1 MTLIRQ
7 LKGFVNGDY
16 LKKKSIL
23 VAFTADRGET
33 ISVKYGQTMFTMPYK
48 PIEQMVERERDK
60 NYKDGHF
67 IIDETDEY
75 IPVEWLGMYQN
86 KARDILNGQY
96 RADQV
101 IQWVIDDWNKYCQNR
116 NEEGKENEEEK
127 QNN

>member
-86 KARDILNGQY
+86 KARDILNGEY
-96 RADQV
+96 HADQV
-101 IQWVIDDWNKYCQNR
+101 IQWVIDDWNKHCQNR
-116 NEEGKENEEEK
+116 NEEGKENEQEK

>member
-33 ISVKYGQTMFTMPYK
+33 ISMKYGQTMFTMPYK

-86 KARDILNGQY
+86 KARDILKGQY

-101 IQWVIDDWNKYCQNR
+101 IQWVINDWNKHCQNR
-116 NEEGKENEEEK
+116 NKEGKENEEEK
-127 QNN
+127 QND

>member
-7 LKGFVNGDY
+7 LKGFVNGDF

-48 PIEQMVERERDK
+48 PIEKMAERERDK

-75 IPVEWLGMYQN
+75 IPVEWLTDY
-86 KARDILNGQY
+86 RDKLRENMRGVFPANQVVQY
-96 RADQV
+96 V
-101 IQWVIDDWNKYCQNR
+101 LDDWNEYCERQ
-116 NEEGKENEEEK
+116 GKEK
-127 QNN
+127 K

>member
-7 LKGFVNGDY
+7 LKGFVNGDF

-60 NYKDGHF
+60 HYKDGHF
-67 IIDETDEY
+67 IIDETDDY

-86 KARDILNGQY
+86 KARDILKGQY

-101 IQWVIDDWNKYCQNR
+101 IQWVIDDWNKHCQNR
-116 NEEGKENEEEK
+116 NEEGKEKGNGN
-127 QNN
+127 Q